1 MKCTVNL
8 IMKRVLFKHLYKNT
22 ALWWWIKYMWSNP
35 ATCSKRKLDNFG
47 NLLLQSLKNAHL
59 NISKYSLATNYRYT
73 YMEVKLFNYKS
84 SFNKIDHP
92 TLFHSILFYPL
103 IPFKLS
109 MGKQSAVQC
118 TGNGMINNN
127 YIYTQRKKN
136 PAK

>member
-1 MKCTVNL
+1 
-8 IMKRVLFKHLYKNT
+8 
-22 ALWWWIKYMWSNP
+22 
-35 ATCSKRKLDNFG
+35 
-47 NLLLQSLKNAHL
+47 
-59 NISKYSLATNYRYT
+59 
-73 YMEVKLFNYKS
+73 MEVKLFNYKS

-92 TLFHSILFYPL
+92 TLFHSILS

-136 PAK
+136 QQNKQSAFANRSYNKIGISFSARMDPSLVLITTPSMI